1 MTRQHLGA
9 RIKAARERTGLTQQE
24 LADRVGITRVYV
36 AKLEGGDRDSPSLPV
51 LERIAKAIGVKLV
64 DLLK

>member
-1 MTRQHLGA
+1 MARQHLGA
-9 RIKAARERTGLTQQE
+9 RIKAGRERAGLTQQE

-36 AKLEGGDRDSPSLPV
+36 AKLEGADRDSPSLPV

>member
-9 RIKAARERTGLTQQE
+9 RIRAGRERARLTQQE
-24 LADRVGITRVYV
+24 LANQVGITRVYV

-51 LERIAKAIGVKLV
+51 LERIAKALGVKLV

>member
-1 MTRQHLGA
+1 MARQHLGA
-9 RIKAARERTGLTQQE
+9 RIKAGRERVGLTQQE
-24 LADRVGITRVYV
+24 LANHVGITRVYV

-51 LERIAKAIGVKLV
+51 LERIAKALGVKLV